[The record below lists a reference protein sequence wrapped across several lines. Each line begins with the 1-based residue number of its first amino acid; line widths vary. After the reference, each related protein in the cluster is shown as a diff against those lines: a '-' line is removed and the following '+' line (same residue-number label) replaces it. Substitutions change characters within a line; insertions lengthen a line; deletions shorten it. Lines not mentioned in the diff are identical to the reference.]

1 LEYHK
6 DKNKNYQLKTQKDR
20 FAIFM
25 FRFLK
30 WFCPDR
36 LYEEIEGDLLQKFN
50 GDFKKFSKRKAELK
64 LLWNVISFFRPGILF
79 RNKFSF
85 EIMHFFM
92 IWTYFKLAART
103 LIRNKVFSTINVLGL
118 TVSMVLCM
126 LIFQYV
132 RFELSYDDFHN
143 DAHNIYRVATKVTLQ
158 DQLINH
164 ETNTYEGIR
173 SALRSDFPGVKAAT
187 TIRQFTSDRNFIRYE
202 NKDKQLVTLQS
213 FKALDVDSTFFG
225 VFSFEVINGNSS
237 ILLRDPYSV
246 VISET
251 LSKQCFS
258 GDAVGKYVEI
268 YDGEK
273 TKQYKITGVL
283 KDIPFNSHIKFD
295 LLTRSEPR
303 NATFWNGDVGFWDW
317 SGQTY
322 IRLTNQSVPAEL
334 ESKLAALAAS
344 NNGLKR
350 NKDDYGQ
357 LSTFELQPLTDI
369 HLFSHLQ
376 EELEINGSGTLV
388 YGLMVLAM
396 IIMAVAWINYINL
409 STAIS
414 ESKIKSIGV
423 RKVVGATRFA
433 LILQV
438 LTESAMFNMLSVVIA
453 ITVVALFLPAF
464 SGFSGIPLDYSVL
477 YDKWLLISSI
487 AFVLVG
493 TFMSGI
499 YPAVAIS
506 SFYPVRALKAKVA
519 VRGFPLRRAMVIF
532 QFGAAVILIVIT
544 VVAYEQLS
552 YMRNK
557 ELGITTDQVV
567 IVKAL
572 NFDKETW
579 SNNEGGYRVDSAY
592 LLRANL
598 FKEDI
603 RSHSGFVNATSLSH
617 LPGQLP
623 NWGTEFKAE
632 SIDSERAY
640 RLSAVGIDY
649 DFLSTLGVKL
659 LAGRNFSTDFPAD
672 RGNEGRRA
680 ILINEAASKL
690 LGFKAPEAAI
700 NQHIT
705 TYWGADYEIIGVVN
719 SFHQLSLKENLQ
731 PIYFLL
737 QPRALDYF
745 AIQYTGENTSAAIE
759 ELGTIWQRHFPDYPF
774 NYFFLDKYFDQQYHY
789 DEQFRDVMSLFSG
802 VTMFI
807 AFLGLFGIT
816 SYAIVQRTKE
826 IGIRKVLGA
835 TAANIIGLFTND
847 FARPILLA
855 NAIAIPLVYF
865 LVTLWL
871 ENYAYKITLSW
882 WLFTIPMIVVLFI
895 ALVAIGLQAIKIAV
909 RNPVDS
915 LRHE

>member
-1 LEYHK
+1 M
-6 DKNKNYQLKTQKDR
+6 T
-20 FAIFM
+20 
-25 FRFLK
+25 
-30 WFCPDR
+30 
-36 LYEEIEGDLLQKFN
+36 
-50 GDFKKFSKRKAELK
+50 
-64 LLWNVISFFRPGILF
+64 
-79 RNKFSF
+79 
-85 EIMHFFM
+85 
-92 IWTYFKLAART
+92 WTYFKLAART
-103 LIRNKVFSTINVLGL
+103 LTRNKVFSTINVLGL
-118 TVSMVLCM
+118 TVSMILCM

-132 RFELSYDDFHN
+132 RFELSYDDFHH
-143 DAHNIYRVATKVTLQ
+143 DAQNIYRVATKVTLQ
-158 DQLINH
+158 DHLINH

-173 SALRSDFPGVKAAT
+173 SALKSDFPEVKAVT
-187 TIRQFTSDRNFIRYE
+187 TIRKFTSDRNFIRYE
-202 NKDKQLVTLQS
+202 SKDQQLVTLQS
-213 FKALDVDSTFFG
+213 FKAFDVDSTFFH
-225 VFSFEVINGNSS
+225 VFSFEVIDGNSS
-237 ILLRDPYSV
+237 MLFRDPYSA

-258 GDAVGKYVEI
+258 GDAVGKYIEV

-273 TKQYKITGVL
+273 TKRYKITGIL
-283 KDIPFNSHIKFD
+283 KDVPFNSHIKFD
-295 LLTRSEPR
+295 LLTRSEPI

-322 IRLTNQSVPAEL
+322 IRLNNQSAPAEL

-357 LSTFELQPLTDI
+357 VSTFELQPLADI

-388 YGLMVLAM
+388 YGLIVLAM
-396 IIMAVAWINYINL
+396 IIMAVAWINYVNL

-423 RKVVGATRFA
+423 RKVVGATRFT
-433 LILQV
+433 LILQI
-438 LTESAMFNMLSVVIA
+438 LTESAMFNFLSVMIA
-453 ITVVALFLPAF
+453 ITLVALFFPVF
-464 SGFSGIPLDYSVL
+464 SGFSGIPIDYNIL
-477 YDKWLLISSI
+477 NDKWLLISSI

-499 YPAVAIS
+499 YPALAIS
-506 SFYPVRALKAKVA
+506 SFYPVRALKAKVTIH
-519 VRGFPLRRAMVIF
+519 GFSLRRALVVF
-532 QFGAAVILIVIT
+532 QFGAAVILMVVT

-552 YMRNK
+552 FMRSK
-557 ELGITTDQVV
+557 ELGIITDQVV
-567 IVKAL
+567 IIKAL

-579 SNNEGGYRVDSAY
+579 SNNEGGYRIDSAY
-592 LLRANL
+592 LLKANL
-598 FKEDI
+598 FKEEI
-603 RSHSGFVNATSLSH
+603 RSHAGFVNATSLSH
-617 LPGQLP
+617 IPGQLP

-632 SIDSERAY
+632 AIDPERAH

-649 DFLSTLGVKL
+649 DFLSTLGIKL

-680 ILINEAASKL
+680 VLLNEAASKL
-690 LGFKAPEAAI
+690 FGFKTPEAAV

-745 AIQYTGENTSAAIE
+745 AIQYTGENASAAIE
-759 ELGTIWQRHFPDYPF
+759 ELGAIWHRHFPDYPF

-789 DEQFRDVMSLFSG
+789 DEQFRDIMSLFSC
-802 VTMFI
+802 VTIFI

-835 TAANIIGLFTND
+835 TATNVIGLFTND
-847 FARPILLA
+847 FARLILLA

-871 ENYAYKITLSW
+871 ENYAYRITLNW
-882 WLFTIPMIVVLFI
+882 WLFIIPMMVVLSI
-895 ALVAIGLQAIKIAV
+895 ALVAIGLQTIKIAV